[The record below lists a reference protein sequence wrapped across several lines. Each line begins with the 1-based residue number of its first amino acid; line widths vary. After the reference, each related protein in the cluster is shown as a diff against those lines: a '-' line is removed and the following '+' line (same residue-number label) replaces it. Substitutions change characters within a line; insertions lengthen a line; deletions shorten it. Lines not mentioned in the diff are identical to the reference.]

1 MEENKANDKR
11 DDILD
16 VAEKLFA
23 EQGFEAVSVRE
34 ISKAADINIAM
45 VSYYFGSKEKL
56 YEEVISR
63 KLTPTQM
70 ILQQI
75 SLVGTSKEK
84 LFAIVDLFVSRFF
97 DNRQFQN
104 LIFREMALSKRKEM
118 PEFIT
123 QKMHQNFSIIFDI
136 INKGIKNK
144 EFKKVDVELT
154 VMSIVGIVKTYSTSG
169 SMACKILKTDNEE
182 DVFDIK
188 NRNRLKKFMRELLTS
203 HLDIK

>member
-1 MEENKANDKR
+1 MQEIKSDKKEE
-11 DDILD
+11 ILD

-63 KLTPTQM
+63 KLTPIQDLIKQM
-70 ILQQI
+70 NKIA
-75 SLVGTSKEK
+75 SSKEK
-84 LFAIVDLFVSRFF
+84 LFGLIDLFVNRFF
-97 DNRQFQN
+97 ENRQFQT
-104 LIFREMALSKRKEM
+104 LIFRETALSQRKNI

-123 QKMHQNFSIIFDI
+123 ERMYQNFSIIYDI
-136 INKGIKNK
+136 IHAGIKNK
-144 EFKKVDVELT
+144 EFRKVDVELT
-154 VMSIVGIVKTYSTSG
+154 VMSIVGIIKTYTTS
-169 SMACKILKTDNEE
+169 SAISCKVLHAQQEE
-182 DVFDIK
+182 EVFGTK
-188 NRNRLKKFMRELLTS
+188 HKERLKKFVKELMIR